1 MFRIL
6 KNYYWQKKCLVI
18 LVKLVLQRVKKA
30 KVIINN
36 KQHSSIS
43 NGILLLVGIEPEDEQ
58 LNFDYCVQK
67 IVNLRIFNDQ
77 NNKMNKSL
85 LDIQGSI
92 LVVSQFTLLAN
103 LRRGNR
109 PSFINAAKPALAKK
123 LYDKL
128 IQKLKNYEINVEQGR
143 FGAQM
148 FLDFINDGPV
158 TIIMD
163 GHNE

>member
-1 MFRIL
+1 MKF
-6 KNYYWQKKCLVI
+6 
-18 LVKLVLQRVKKA
+18 VLQRVLKA

-36 KQHSSIS
+36 QIYSSIDK
-43 NGILLLVGIEPEDEQ
+43 GILLLVGFETHDQNID
-58 LNFDYCVQK
+58 FDYYIKK
-67 IVNLRIFNDQ
+67 IMNLRIFNDD

-85 LDIQGSI
+85 LNIKGSL
-92 LVVSQFTLLAN
+92 LVVSQFTLLADIN
-103 LRRGNR
+103 KGNR
-109 PSFINAAKPALAKK
+109 PSFIKAAKPDVAKS

-128 IQKLKNYEINVEQGR
+128 IKKLKHYEINVKQGR

-163 GHNE
+163 GKNEKN

>member
-1 MFRIL
+1 MKF
-6 KNYYWQKKCLVI
+6 
-18 LVKLVLQRVKKA
+18 VLQRVLKA

-36 KQHSSIS
+36 KIYSSIDR
-43 NGILLLVGIEPEDEQ
+43 GILLLVGFEIHDQ
-58 LNFDYCVQK
+58 NIDFDYYIKK
-67 IVNLRIFNDQ
+67 IMNLRIFNDDD
-77 NNKMNKSL
+77 NKMNKSL

-163 GHNE
+163 GRNE